1 METRVTNLE
10 SRMARL
16 ELIVVGNGAPGLD
29 ERVRSISDRVTH
41 DHEVIIG
48 MREDV
53 KTVLERITREDAM
66 HEGGQRTLKQV
77 RAIGLAL
84 LALLGFGGGFG
95 FQRVLAML
103 DTYHFP

>member
-16 ELIVVGNGAPGLD
+16 ELIVVGNGVPGLD
-29 ERVRSISDRVTH
+29 ERVRTLDERVAT
-41 DHEVIIG
+41 DHNTIG
-48 MREDV
+48 DMREDV
-53 KTVLERITREDAM
+53 RTLVQRATREDAM
-66 HEGGQRTLKQV
+66 YEGGQRTLKQV